1 MKVLGELFLHCGSKQ
16 IAGPNSNLENGAGE
30 NFSLAYR
37 LDWHLE
43 PMSSSNI
50 ENVCSTMTIKL
61 PAYEPLIA
69 SVFNV
74 VYSGE
79 FFRTAFSQKIDVK
92 LSKTLSILTL
102 PKYTSEGVL

>member
-1 MKVLGELFLHCGSKQ
+1 MFIGVDIGGSNMAAGLFDENRKLITRAKVKSKAKEETEVIIGQLFK
-16 IAGPNSNLENGAGE
+16 
-30 NFSLAYR
+30 
-37 LDWHLE
+37 
-43 PMSSSNI
+43 
-50 ENVCSTMTIKL
+50 
-61 PAYEPLIA
+61 
-69 SVFNV
+69 